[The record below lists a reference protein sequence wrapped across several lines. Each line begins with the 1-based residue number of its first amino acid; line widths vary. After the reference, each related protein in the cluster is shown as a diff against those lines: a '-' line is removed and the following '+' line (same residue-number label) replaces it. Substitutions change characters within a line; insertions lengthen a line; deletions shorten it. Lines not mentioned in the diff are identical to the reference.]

1 MLKGYGVIPVLL
13 KTVVGRYRV
22 MNTISYIR
30 QGSVGR
36 NTDDFIKNTHDLSH
50 NQDIMNNF
58 TWFAQERVSCTQQGS
73 VEQHIEE
80 TEMWT
85 SWL

>member
-1 MLKGYGVIPVLL
+1 
-13 KTVVGRYRV
+13 
-22 MNTISYIR
+22 MNSISYIR

-58 TWFAQERVSCTQQGS
+58 TWFAQEK
-73 VEQHIEE
+73 
-80 TEMWT
+80 
-85 SWL
+85 